1 MSRIRFSILL
11 LSLVSLIGACGYSFV
26 LKGGGNLGTVNLYS
40 CTNKTPLRSAGI
52 ILDRQMEN
60 VLAAYGLYSTDKTRP
75 NLKCIVMSA
84 STSQVTSYTI
94 NTPNLYRL
102 SVTVRAEIF
111 DDSEKKIWQG
121 EFTDDGEYGSGGQ
134 EEDGLNVAFGKIA
147 TRIAQAITA
156 VKV

>member
-1 MSRIRFSILL
+1 MSRIRYSILL
-11 LSLVSLIGACGYSFV
+11 LSLASLIGACGYSFV

-40 CTNKTPLRSAGI
+40 CTNKTSLRSAGI
-52 ILDRQMEN
+52 ILDRQLEN
-60 VLAAYGLYSTDKTRP
+60 VLAAYGLYSTDKSRP

-121 EFTDDGEYGSGGQ
+121 EFTDDGEYGTGGQ

-147 TRIAQAITA
+147 TRIAQVITA